1 MSSIFKNSMNKWNVY
16 LIYNQ
21 TYTYIGATPNLK
33 QRIRK
38 HNGEIKGGAKYT
50 TRKGSG
56 WKYIGFVSGFKN
68 KIDALQFEWAWK
80 HIKPR
85 GHGIK
90 GRLSQLEKLLK
101 KEKWTSNSVLSYQY
115 PLQVNIIKPEYIEE
129 EFVAPSYV
137 ELNIH
142 EEIL

>member
-1 MSSIFKNSMNKWNVY
+1 MNNYYVY
-16 LIYNQ
+16 LLESTNNC
-21 TYTYIGATPNLK
+21 TYIGATTDLDHRLR
-33 QRIRK
+33 Q
-38 HNGEIKGGAKYT
+38 HNMELKGGAVATSRRVKKGYT
-50 TRKGSG
+50 
-56 WKYIGFVSGFKN
+56 WKRVCHVSGFPTWSA
-68 KIDALQFEWAWK
+68 ALQFEWAWK

-85 GHGIK
+85 GYGIK

-129 EFVAPSYV
+129 EFIAPSYI

-142 EEIL
+142 EETL